1 MSLEFQK
8 ELFKKNSINLFAFG
22 KTRNA
27 HQQKEKFSM
36 TQNFQ
41 QNASEKYGNLYA
53 TGTQLKKS
61 GAYFGDSQLNSDN
74 YNSRNIKTENYSD
87 YDESQAVT
95 KSAIQRNPSV
105 KNQTISGLRS
115 LSNQTSQKRG
125 FHDLGVVERN
135 DMWLKAREMRRRDVA
150 KMQQL
155 KEVEGCTFKPNF
167 VTSNKSR
174 ILGSTFVVSSIRRD
188 NSVSYEK
195 CAKSVI
201 YPENLIK
208 NREVPVF
215 RSLDITATISKA
227 VSTRSARKQR
237 VIPTS
242 IR

>member
-1 MSLEFQK
+1 M
-8 ELFKKNSINLFAFG
+8 
-22 KTRNA
+22 
-27 HQQKEKFSM
+27 
-36 TQNFQ
+36 
-41 QNASEKYGNLYA
+41 
-53 TGTQLKKS
+53 
-61 GAYFGDSQLNSDN
+61 NSDN

-87 YDESQAVT
+87 YDETQAVT
-95 KSAIQRNPSV
+95 KSAVKTNLSV
-105 KNQTISGLRS
+105 KNQTISRLRS

-135 DMWLKAREMRRRDVA
+135 DMWLKARDMRRRDVT
-150 KMQQL
+150 KMQKL

-201 YPENLIK
+201 YQENLIN

-215 RSLDITATISKA
+215 RSLGITATTWKA

-237 VIPTS
+237 AILTS